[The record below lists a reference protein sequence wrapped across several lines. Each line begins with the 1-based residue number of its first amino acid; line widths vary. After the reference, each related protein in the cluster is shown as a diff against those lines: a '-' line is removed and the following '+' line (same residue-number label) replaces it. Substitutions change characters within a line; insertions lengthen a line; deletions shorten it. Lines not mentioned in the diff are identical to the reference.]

1 MVSIYFAAVAVAEF
15 YLFAKDPVSIFSN
28 VVKAA
33 ARSQDD
39 VYFAHYHPSLK

>member
-1 MVSIYFAAVAVAEF
+1 MVSIYFAAVVVAEF